1 MGKPFRICLLL
12 LSAATTTACSSGH
25 SVKAT
30 SGRPGTLAGQG
41 SAVKPG
47 PGGVVKIGNPYQIGD
62 RWYFPAD
69 IPNYDE
75 IGTAS
80 WYGPQFHKQ
89 RTANGEIFDM
99 NEVSAAH
106 PILPMPSYVEVTN
119 LSNGR
124 QLVVRVN
131 DRGPFAKE
139 RIIDLSR
146 RAAQLLG
153 FDQIGTAPV
162 RVRRVYP
169 DAKGNV
175 APAPLPQT
183 TIAQAPQPQT
193 PQAQNPVYGSTVA
206 TAPAQPVYPQG
217 APAQTAGTQYA
228 TAAPTGASVPT
239 GAVAQTALP
248 PSPGPMAAPV
258 VSTPVQT
265 QTGIVYIQVA
275 ALSDS
280 RRADALA
287 TSLRRFGTSLV
298 EPAPRG
304 FYRVQIGP
312 FDSHQSAEIVL
323 AEIRA
328 AGYSDARV
336 MLRPVS

>member
-1 MGKPFRICLLL
+1 MPSMGKFLRTCLLL
-12 LSAATTTACSSGH
+12 LTAATTTACASGH
-25 SVKAT
+25 SVRAT
-30 SGRPGTLAGQG
+30 STGTLAGQG

-47 PGGVVKIGNPYQIGD
+47 PGGVVKVGNPYKVGG
-62 RWYFPAD
+62 RWYYPAD
-69 IPNYDE
+69 VANYDE
-75 IGTAS
+75 TGTAS
-80 WYGPQFHKQ
+80 WYGPQFHKK
-89 RTANGEIFDM
+89 RTANGEVFDM

-119 LSNGR
+119 LNNGR
-124 QLVVRVN
+124 QLLVRVN

-153 FDQIGTAPV
+153 FDQQGTAPV

-169 DAKGNV
+169 DANGNV
-175 APAPLPQT
+175 APPPLPQT
-183 TIAQAPQPQT
+183 TIAQAAPQ
-193 PQAQNPVYGSTVA
+193 QA
-206 TAPAQPVYPQG
+206 YPQQSR
-217 APAQTAGTQYA
+217 PQYA
-228 TAAPTGASVPT
+228 AVPT
-239 GAVAQTALP
+239 GAPMGAGTVTQTALP
-248 PSPGPMAAPV
+248 PSPGPVAPPAVAAYAP
-258 VSTPVQT
+258 PA

-275 ALSDS
+275 AVSDS
-280 RRADALA
+280 RRADTLA
-287 TSLRRFGTSLV
+287 TNLRRFGTSLV

-304 FYRVQIGP
+304 LYRVQIGP

-336 MLRPVS
+336 TLRPVS